1 MDNLKSKSAGMAKP
15 TRRQTTVRI
24 GGKRVVVTTTA
35 KGKTTVRDAAVPEWM
50 LQAEAVRQLKAMPEY
65 AATAESAKP
74 GTFTFAADFNAGKR
88 NATRAKATGVMAGEP
103 DIRVYGYGA
112 RLLLI
117 EYKNAEGE
125 LSVDKVVKGKKRVGQ
140 TTRHALLRA
149 LGYRVEVIKATT
161 PEECAAASVA
171 LVRGWLAANVAA
183 NDNVP
188 TADATEAG
196 HTQAQRTPAQ
206 RRAG

>member
-1 MDNLKSKSAGMAKP
+1 MAKP

-24 GGKRVVVTTTA
+24 GGKRMRIVTTA
-35 KGKTTVRDAAVPEWM
+35 AGTTTKPAPVEEWRLQAAAVRA
-50 LQAEAVRQLKAMPEY
+50 LRATPEY
-65 AATAESAKP
+65 AATADDVRP

-161 PEECAAASVA
+161 PEECAAATVS
-171 LVRGWLAANVAA
+171 LVRGWLAANE
-183 NDNVP
+183 NN
-188 TADATEAG
+188 
-196 HTQAQRTPAQ
+196 QRQPAQ
-206 RRAG
+206 SAA

>member
-1 MDNLKSKSAGMAKP
+1 MDNLKSTSGGMTKP

-24 GGKRVVVTTTA
+24 GGKRMRIVTTA
-35 KGKTTVRDAAVPEWM
+35 AGTTTKPAPVEEWR

-65 AATAESAKP
+65 AATADDVRP

-88 NATRAKATGVMAGEP
+88 NATRAKATGVTAGEP
-103 DIRVYGYGA
+103 DLRIYGYDA

-171 LVRGWLAANVAA
+171 LVRGWVAA
-183 NDNVP
+183 NENNCR
-188 TADATEAG
+188 EAKKV
-196 HTQAQRTPAQ
+196 A
-206 RRAG
+206 

>member
-1 MDNLKSKSAGMAKP
+1 MTRTTANKGGASAP
-15 TRRQTTVRI
+15 PTTRRQTTVRI
-24 GGKRVVVTTTA
+24 GGKRVRIVTQN
-35 KGKTTVRDAAVPEWM
+35 GKTVASAAPIEEWR

-65 AATAESAKP
+65 AATAGGVRP

-103 DIRVYGYGA
+103 DLRIYGYGA

-161 PEECAAASVA
+161 PEQCAAASVA
-171 LVRGWLAANVAA
+171 LVRGWVAATVAA
-183 NDNVP
+183 NDNAENKSKKV
-188 TADATEAG
+188 A
-196 HTQAQRTPAQ
+196 
-206 RRAG
+206 